1 MKEGNQPLLS
11 LTIAGVS
18 SPHASSVGSPPS
30 ISSYPAPAPLSDFL
44 ERVFESPY
52 PTAQGIS
59 SYLDIED
66 IINLRNTCKL
76 HQTNI
81 QDKGRWAWLLN
92 RLSTRKVDYPNP
104 DPRIRRLS
112 LGVPPSSRE
121 GYVGGREF
129 VIIDVS
135 AGDRDFLKLN
145 SNLYN
150 IGAFE
155 TLTSLILDGT
165 NIDAGDVG
173 HLLRKLQ
180 NTTTLSLRHCWNVN
194 LQLLYKLF
202 KKTSEAHI
210 EEVNYFNG
218 INQERSKSKSPA
230 EQIQRLRI
238 WDIDGIQV
246 LLDESPE
253 NGHRLVSQIGVQF
266 FIRNFETDVGKCEST
281 HHSIFMLCVGEKV
294 QCGSCKKYLQIEVC
308 PKCRFESSCEIC
320 ETYLCVDCVKD
331 SKVSKSPHPATST
344 PARIPSEFT
353 TTLCRTSQ
361 CKWHDNRHYNHPE
374 CLKLETEKCLYC
386 SRHICLL
393 QRRSMNK
400 SFNCEACRK
409 FSCGCR
415 QLQHC
420 SRCQGYMCDDCLSHH
435 GNGCQWQKG

>member
-18 SPHASSVGSPPS
+18 SPNASSIGSPPS
-30 ISSYPAPAPLSDFL
+30 TYPAPAPLSDFL

-76 HQTNI
+76 HQANI

-92 RLSTRKVDYPNP
+92 RLSTRQVDYPNP

-145 SNLYN
+145 SRLYN

-180 NTTTLSLRHCWNVN
+180 NITTLSLRHCWNVN

-218 INQERSKSKSPA
+218 INQERSKSKCPA
-230 EQIQRLRI
+230 EQIHKLRI
-238 WDIDGIQV
+238 WDIDGIQM
-246 LLDESPE
+246 LGNAKAL
-253 NGHRLVSQIGVQF
+253 I
-266 FIRNFETDVGKCEST
+266 IR
-281 HHSIFMLCVGEKV
+281 
-294 QCGSCKKYLQIEVC
+294 
-308 PKCRFESSCEIC
+308 
-320 ETYLCVDCVKD
+320 YLCYALEKGYSVVVAKKTYRSRSVRSAD
-331 SKVSKSPHPATST
+331 SSRRVRFARPISARIVSKKVTRPRNLNIQHLQLRPGSHLNSQLPYVELHNANGMITG
-344 PARIPSEFT
+344 IT
-353 TTLCRTSQ
+353 TIQSALNS
-361 CKWHDNRHYNHPE
+361 KP
-374 CLKLETEKCLYC
+374 
-386 SRHICLL
+386 
-393 QRRSMNK
+393 K
-400 SFNCEACRK
+400 SVFIALGIYAYYSDER
-409 FSCGCR
+409 
-415 QLQHC
+415 
-420 SRCQGYMCDDCLSHH
+420 
-435 GNGCQWQKG
+435 